1 MNDTFTFNN
10 TTESFLSNVTP
21 SIDSAC
27 FGDYGTFV
35 FAFLFFVSELM
46 PFIQRKCSDDDAEVA
61 PVAEGKQRK
70 SVLEQS
76 NGLIHLMGQLAKMK
90 KGK

>member
-1 MNDTFTFNN
+1 MNATLTN
-10 TTESFLSNVTP
+10 TTENFLSSIMP

-46 PFIQRKCSDDDAEVA
+46 PFIQRKCIDDDAEVA

-70 SVLEQS
+70 SVLEES
-76 NGLIHLMGQLAKMK
+76 NGLIHLVGQLVKMRK
-90 KGK
+90 

>member
-1 MNDTFTFNN
+1 MNMNATLTN
-10 TTESFLSNVTP
+10 TSENFLSSIMP

-46 PFIQRKCSDDDAEVA
+46 PFIQRKCTDDDAAVA
-61 PVAEGKQRK
+61 PVAEGTQRK
-70 SVLEQS
+70 SVLEES
-76 NGLIHLMGQLAKMK
+76 NGLIHLVGQLAKMRK
-90 KGK
+90 